1 MENLS
6 DALLIIDLQ
15 KGVCFDGETINHFSE
30 LITTVNLRIQRYRE
44 QNKLILFVQHC
55 DEILVPHSE
64 TWEIVEELDRKPND
78 LILQKTHA
86 NSFTILIYKKIYSRK
101 TSPAWKS
108 AALKP
113 STALTLL

>member
-15 KGVCFDGETINHFSE
+15 KGVCFAGETINHFSE

-78 LILQKTHA
+78 ITLQKSHT
-86 NSFTILIYKKIYSRK
+86 NSKKIYSRK
-101 TSPAWKS
+101 TLPAWKS

>member
-15 KGVCFDGETINHFSE
+15 RVFADGETINHFSE

-55 DEILVPHSE
+55 DEVRFVPHSE
-64 TWEIVEELDRKPND
+64 TWEIVEERSQTERSYDSED
-78 LILQKTHA
+78 
-86 NSFTILIYKKIYSRK
+86 SRK
-101 TSPAWKS
+101 F
-108 AALKP
+108 
-113 STALTLL
+113 LLPY